1 MTIHDLFANWQAAV
15 QRALA
20 AQLSGENSRQDDLLK
35 AAGLDVHTGIQAGDT
50 AYTIPYPTIPYPP
63 NDKYFTNQ
71 RGYLC

>member
-50 AYTIPYPTIPYPP
+50 VDTSPFPP

-71 RGYLC
+71 RGYWC